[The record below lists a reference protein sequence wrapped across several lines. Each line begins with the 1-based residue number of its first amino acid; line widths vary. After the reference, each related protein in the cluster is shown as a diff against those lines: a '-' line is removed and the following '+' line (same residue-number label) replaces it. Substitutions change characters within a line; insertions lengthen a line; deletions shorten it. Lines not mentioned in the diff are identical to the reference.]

1 MKKQNKPATKSG
13 SNQEKFDDVVMKFII
28 KGLHP
33 LRTVED
39 ESFIEYTNGEYGIK
53 PLLKINITTL
63 TFSTEL
69 LGMSVDKYGRTLKI
83 MSRHMLKSKIDL
95 TFESQRN
102 HLIKIFSAID
112 HIGITAD
119 IWSSKHRSFMGVT
132 AHWIDVKTY
141 QRRYAILSCSRFV
154 FPHTNDRIANHLKE
168 VCDVYGITEKII
180 ATTTDNAS
188 NFDKAFRE
196 FGIPIEW
203 HFVDDAEFNP
213 VTEVDYTEIDTAL
226 SLHIKCASH
235 TFSLIG
241 VKDASKAMRNS
252 SYFNKHTSAFKKLN
266 RIWNCAN
273 KPKASETIVNILGK
287 SIHRPVSTRWNSV
300 YDCIVKILKLDQS
313 KLRDLMVALEIP
325 EFSVIDMAFLHE
337 YVKVLTPIARA
348 LDCLQAEC
356 YFALL
361 LPMVHNTKQDL
372 LQMKNEN
379 LKHTEPLLDEVLNG
393 MENRFGYLFDFDNER
408 CKPALVATCSHPY
421 FKTRWLIGELYTKD
435 NLEKIRLA
443 LNSAANSIN
452 IKGKQ
457 KEGQTVEIPRG
468 KLFLYLVCVVF

>member
-1 MKKQNKPATKSG
+1 M
-13 SNQEKFDDVVMKFII
+13 
-28 KGLHP
+28 
-33 LRTVED
+33 R
-39 ESFIEYTNGEYGIK
+39 
-53 PLLKINITTL
+53 
-63 TFSTEL
+63 
-69 LGMSVDKYGRTLKI
+69 VDKNGRTFKI
-83 MSRHMLKSKIDL
+83 MSRHILKSKIDW
-95 TFESQRN
+95 TSESQKIR
-102 HLIKIFSAID
+102 LIKIFSAID
-112 HIGITAD
+112 NIGITAD

-141 QRRYAILSCSRFV
+141 GRRYAILSCCRFL

-168 VCDVYGITEKII
+168 VCDMYGIAEKVV
-180 ATTTDNAS
+180 ATTTDNAA

-203 HFVDDAEFNP
+203 HFLDDAEFDP
-213 VTEVDYTEIDTAL
+213 VTEVDYQEIDTAL
-226 SLHIKCASH
+226 SLHVRCASH

-241 VKDASKAMRNS
+241 VKDASKAMTDS

-273 KPKASETIVNILGK
+273 KPKASETIMNMLGK
-287 SIHRPVSTRWNSV
+287 SIYRPVSTRWNSV
-300 YDCIVKILKLDQS
+300 YDCIVKILELDQS

-337 YVKVLTPIARA
+337 YIKVLTPIATA

-372 LQMKNEN
+372 LQMKKEN
-379 LKHTEPLLDEVLNG
+379 LQYTVPLLDAVLNG
-393 MENRFGYLFDFDNER
+393 IDDRFEYLFDFDNER

-421 FKTRWLIGELYTKD
+421 FKTRWLIGEMYSSD
-435 NLEKIRLA
+435 NLEKIRSVLY
-443 LNSAANSIN
+443 SAANSVKV
-452 IKGKQ
+452 KGKP
-457 KEGQTVEIPRG
+457 KCDVTMEISRG
-468 KLFLYLVCVVF
+468 KLFLNFNLCYSFSNFDRFNFFIQISCTNENDIISVSVC